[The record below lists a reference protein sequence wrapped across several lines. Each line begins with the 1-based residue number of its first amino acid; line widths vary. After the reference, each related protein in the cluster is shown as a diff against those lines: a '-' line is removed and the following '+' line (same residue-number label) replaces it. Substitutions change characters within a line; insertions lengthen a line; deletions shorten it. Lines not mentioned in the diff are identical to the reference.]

1 MNTVWRAIDQ
11 ALQTLLR
18 QWALQMLQTR
28 AGQLAGLIRQI
39 EADMADDSAEHQ
51 TLLLEL
57 RRVNARLAAARQHQR
72 HPRGTAW

>member
-1 MNTVWRAIDQ
+1 MKTAWRAIDR

-39 EADMADDSAEHQ
+39 EADMADDSDERE

-72 HPRGTAW
+72 HPSGAAW